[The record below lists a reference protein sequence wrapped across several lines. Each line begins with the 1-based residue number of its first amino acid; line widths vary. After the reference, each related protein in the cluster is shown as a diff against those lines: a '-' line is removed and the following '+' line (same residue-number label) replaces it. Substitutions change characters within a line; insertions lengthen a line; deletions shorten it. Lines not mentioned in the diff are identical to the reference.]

1 MLFGTDKH
9 HAGQFWMLLG
19 LSQLFLV
26 AFAMDPTYDVLM
38 MLMGGSG
45 GGFLLLS
52 LYSFVSKV
60 KNDDFSTFHG
70 RYNQDE
76 GSIIYRNEEGNL
88 AEYHPPEASR
98 NWMRLLV
105 LLWFAGLV
113 FSSKFV

>member
-60 KNDDFSTFHG
+60 KNDDFSTFDG

-76 GSIIYRNEEGNL
+76 GSIIYRNDEGNL

>member
-9 HAGQFWMLLG
+9 HAGQFWLLLG

-60 KNDDFSTFHG
+60 KNDDFSTFDG

>member
-60 KNDDFSTFHG
+60 KNDDFSTFDG

-88 AEYHPPEASR
+88 DEYHPPEASR

>member
-1 MLFGTDKH
+1 MFGTDKH
-9 HAGQFWMLLG
+9 HAGQFWLLLG

-45 GGFLLLS
+45 WGFLLIS

-60 KNDDFSTFHG
+60 KKDDFRIFQG
-70 RYNQDE
+70 RYNQNE
-76 GSIIYRNEEGNL
+76 GSMIYRNEEGNL

-105 LLWFAGLV
+105 LLWFAGLAI
-113 FSSKFV
+113 SSKFV

>member
-1 MLFGTDKH
+1 MFGTDKH

-60 KNDDFSTFHG
+60 KNDDFSTFDG